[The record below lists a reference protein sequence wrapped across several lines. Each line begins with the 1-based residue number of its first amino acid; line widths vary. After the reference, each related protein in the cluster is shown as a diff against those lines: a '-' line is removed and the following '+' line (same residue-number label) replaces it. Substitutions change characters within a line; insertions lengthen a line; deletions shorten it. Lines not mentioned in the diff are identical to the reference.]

1 MAIATL
7 IAAGRLDDRLVDRA
21 LGLLREV
28 DPKASF
34 SHWIDE
40 GDAADLRL
48 RRRSARAARWAL
60 AALEDVDV
68 VVQPDE
74 PRWKR
79 LFVADMDS
87 TIIGQ
92 ECIDELADYAG
103 LKDEVARIT
112 ERAMQGELDF
122 RGALA
127 RAGAAARRARPA
139 RARPLPRRARA
150 DHGRARRRWSRR
162 CAPAGAS
169 CLLVS
174 GGFLS
179 FAEPVAR
186 TVGFDRVKA
195 NRLVFAGGKLSG
207 EVGDPIVDAMAKR
220 DALIEARDQLGLRA
234 RGRAGDRRRRQ
245 RQTDDRGSGAGD
257 RLRAKPALAEVA
269 DAELRHHGLDALLW
283 VQGVRRRTGSAAE
296 LFGRGRGSRPG
307 PSARRRPPARRPAL
321 RTARPAAG

>member
-1 MAIATL
+1 MTTSGGLFDDMGIATL

-28 DPKASF
+28 DPRAGF
-34 SHWIDE
+34 LHWIDE
-40 GDAADLRL
+40 GDAADL
-48 RRRSARAARWAL
+48 SYNGDAKAARWAL
-60 AALEDVDV
+60 DGLEGVDLA
-68 VVQPDE
+68 VQPEE

-103 LKDEVARIT
+103 LKEKVARIT

-122 RGALA
+122 PGALRERVRLLA
-127 RAGAAARRARPA
+127 GLDERELKRCLDERVRLTEGAQTLVQTMRAG
-139 RARPLPRRARA
+139 
-150 DHGRARRRWSRR
+150 
-162 CAPAGAS
+162 GAS

-186 TVGFDRVKA
+186 TVGFDRVRA

-207 EVGDPIVDAMAKR
+207 EVGDPIVDAIAKR
-220 DALIEARDQLGLRA
+220 EALIEVREQLNLRREDVLAVGDGANDKLMIEEAGLGVA
-234 RGRAGDRRRRQ
+234 F
-245 RQTDDRGSGAGD
+245 
-257 RLRAKPALAEVA
+257 RAKPALVEVA

-283 VQGVRRRTGSAAE
+283 VQGIRRRDWFRKLAT
-296 LFGRGRGSRPG
+296 
-307 PSARRRPPARRPAL
+307 
-321 RTARPAAG
+321 